1 MYVIRVEF
9 PDEDKYAYVTEG
21 IDGGLKFF
29 RKYEDAVKEAK
40 IYEDTGQWVQI
51 IERQNDES
59 IPWSI

>member
-9 PDEDKYAYVTEG
+9 PDEDKYAYVTTDEG
-21 IDGGLKFF
+21 ELKYF
-29 RKYEDAVKEAK
+29 RVYEDAEKEAK
-40 IYEDTGQWVQI
+40 KYQDDEHWVQI